1 MTHIKDN
8 LTAKQLGADGLSKYS
23 VFLPAL
29 SGFYSTYIGKQQAG
43 EYVDSSRIPADFEN
57 GVEGLNYLNADQ
69 GYFTYKWSL
78 YSAGH
83 ANLDLTKDDPKENM
97 IRKRDRKNTLIV
109 GDSGGFQIAKGVWE
123 GNWADPKDPKSEKRR
138 SEVLKWL
145 DGISD
150 YAMTLDIPTWV
161 THDKEVG
168 KKVGIKTYADCINT
182 TLYNNEYFVRN
193 RNGGAKFLNV
203 LQGSNF
209 READDWYSHVKKFCD
224 PKQYPGE
231 HFNGWAMGGNNM
243 SEIHLI
249 LRRLVE
255 LRYDGLLEKGVHDWM
270 HFLGVAK
277 LEWGC
282 MLTDIQTAIR
292 KYHNPNWT
300 ASMDAASAFLATAN
314 GMVYHENSYPD
325 RGNWTYRMSPGA
337 DDKKY
342 ANDQRRWG
350 SAMVQDGIFKSFIE
364 SPVSQRLKMSDICV
378 YGHGVPNWTEVNA
391 DNIDHVKLFKDPAL
405 MNNPKYWITLGDKN
419 KIDKV
424 GATSWDSFSY
434 ALQMGHNVWTHIEAV
449 QEANRK
455 YQAETS
461 IPKMLVKEDFHR
473 IMFKDIVERV
483 FSTSSKQQA
492 LDAIDEYDKFYM
504 GIVGTRGLSGK
515 KSVNAHSQ
523 YRSLFEEV
531 DAVEETPEQEPV
543 LNTAA
548 LDTLENSLSGV

>member
-1 MTHIKDN
+1 MAERIN
-8 LTAKQLGADGLSKYS
+8 MTAKQEDFA

-43 EYVDSSRIPADFEN
+43 QHVDPARIPQGFEH
-57 GVEGLNYLNADQ
+57 GIEGLNYLNEDQ

-97 IRKRDRKNTLIV
+97 IRKRDRDKTIIV

-123 GNWADPKDPKSEKRR
+123 GNWADPKDALSEKRR
-138 SEVLKWL
+138 SAVLKWL

-150 YAMTLDIPTWV
+150 YAMTLDVPTWV

-182 TLYNNEYFVRN
+182 TLYNNEYFIRN

-209 READDWYSHVKKFCD
+209 TEADDWYSHVKKFCD
-224 PKQYPGE
+224 PKQYPNE

-249 LRRLVE
+249 LRRLTH
-255 LRYDGLLEKGVHDWM
+255 LRFDGLLEEGIHDWM

-277 LEWGC
+277 LEWAC
-282 MLTDIQTAIR
+282 MLTDIQRAVR

-300 ASMDAASAFLATAN
+300 ASFDAASAFLATAN
-314 GMVYHENSYPD
+314 GMVYHENDYPD

-337 DDKKY
+337 DNKKY
-342 ANDQRRWG
+342 ANDTRPWG
-350 SAMVQDGIFKSFIE
+350 QGMVQDGIFKTFIE
-364 SPVSQRLKMSDICV
+364 GPVSQRLLMKDICH
-378 YGHGVPNWTEVNA
+378 YAPG
-391 DNIDHVKLFKDPAL
+391 AL
-405 MNNPKYWITLGDKN
+405 N
-419 KIDKV
+419 KIGKE
-424 GATSWDSFSY
+424 GKTSWDSFSY

-449 QEANRK
+449 QEANRL
-455 YQAETS
+455 YHSGRST
-461 IPKMLVKEDFHR
+461 PKMLVRETHER
-473 IMFKDIVERV
+473 IFFRDIVEHV
-483 FSTSSKQQA
+483 FSCTDRDKA
-492 LDAIDEYDKFYM
+492 LEAVDEYDRFYR
-504 GIVGTRGLSGK
+504 GITGTRGLSGK

-523 YRSLFEEV
+523 FRSLFEVV
-531 DAVEETPEQEPV
+531 DDDDDATVEDVT
-543 LNTAA
+543 
-548 LDTLENSLSGV
+548 LDESKLDDLENSEET

>member
-1 MTHIKDN
+1 MDRIDMTARQKDY
-8 LTAKQLGADGLSKYS
+8 A

-29 SGFYSTYIGKQQAG
+29 SGFYANYIGKQQAG
-43 EYVDSSRIPADFEN
+43 EHVPLDRIPADFEH

-83 ANLDLTKDDPKENM
+83 AQLDLNKDDPGEYM
-97 IRKRDRKNTLIV
+97 IRKRDRKNTVIV

-123 GNWADPKDPKSEKRR
+123 GNWADPTDKLSEKRR
-138 SEVLKWL
+138 SAVLKWL

-150 YAMTLDIPTWV
+150 YAMTLDVPTWV
-161 THDKEVG
+161 THDKVAG

-209 READDWYSHVKKFCD
+209 READDWYGHVKKFCD
-224 PKQYPGE
+224 PKQYPNE

-249 LRRLVE
+249 LRRLVT
-255 LRYDGLLEKGVHDWM
+255 LRFDGLLEPGVHDWM

-282 MLTDIQTAIR
+282 MLTDIQRAIR

-314 GMVYHENSYPD
+314 GMIYHENSFPD
-325 RGNWTYRMSPGA
+325 RGNWTYRMNSGA

-350 SAMVQDGIFKSFIE
+350 DTILQDGILKTFTE
-364 SPVSQRLKMSDICV
+364 SPISQRLKVSDVCH
-378 YGHGVPNWTEVNA
+378 YGPN
-391 DNIDHVKLFKDPAL
+391 DL
-405 MNNPKYWITLGDKN
+405 N
-419 KIDKV
+419 KIGKI
-424 GATSWDSFSY
+424 GKTSWDSFSY
-434 ALQMGHNVWTHIEAV
+434 ALQMGHNVWMHIDAV
-449 QEANRK
+449 QEANRR
-455 YQAETS
+455 YDAGTS
-461 IPKMLVKEDFHR
+461 IPKMLIKEDINR
-473 IMFKDIVERV
+473 IMFRDIVEEV
-483 FSTSSKQQA
+483 FSTSDRDKA
-492 LDAIDEYDKFYM
+492 MAAIDEYSKFYM
-504 GIVGTRGLSGK
+504 GITGTRGLSGK

-523 YRSLFEEV
+523 YRLLFEELDAEEVAGEHDDVV
-531 DAVEETPEQEPV
+531 DPDD
-543 LNTAA
+543 
-548 LDTLENSLSGV
+548 LDADKLDQLENSQET

>member
-1 MTHIKDN
+1 MERVD
-8 LTAKQLGADGLSKYS
+8 LTARQNDYA

-29 SGFYSTYIGKQQAG
+29 SSFYTTIIGKQQEKG
-43 EYVDSSRIPADFEN
+43 NYVEASRIPQGFEN
-57 GVEGLNYLNADQ
+57 GVEGLNYLNKDK
-69 GYFTYKWSL
+69 GYFHYKWSL

-83 ANLDLTKDDPKENM
+83 ANMDLDKDDSKDWM
-97 IRKRDRKNTLIV
+97 VRHRDRENTLIV

-123 GNWADPKDPKSEKRR
+123 GNWADPTDAMSSKRR
-138 SEVLKWL
+138 SNVLKWL
-145 DGISD
+145 DEMSD
-150 YAMTLDIPTWV
+150 YAMTLDVPTWV

-209 READDWYSHVKKFCD
+209 KEADDWYSHVKKFCD
-224 PKQYPGE
+224 PKQYPNE

-282 MLTDIQTAIR
+282 MLTDIQRAVR

-314 GMVYHENSYPD
+314 GMIYHENAYPD
-325 RGNWTYRMSPGA
+325 RGNWTYRMSRGV

-342 ANDQRRWG
+342 ANDTRNWVDG
-350 SAMVQDGIFKSFIE
+350 MEQDGIFESCIR
-364 SPVSQRLKMSDICV
+364 SPVSERTMMKDICT
-378 YGHGVPNWTEVNA
+378 YAP
-391 DNIDHVKLFKDPAL
+391 
-405 MNNPKYWITLGDKN
+405 GDLN
-419 KIDKV
+419 KIGKE
-424 GATSWDSFSY
+424 GKTSWDSFSY
-434 ALQMGHNVWTHIEAV
+434 GIQMGHNVYSHIDAV
-449 QEANRK
+449 QEANRR
-455 YQAETS
+455 YDAGHFPGGL
-461 IPKMLVKEDFHR
+461 IKEDVTR
-473 IMFKDIVERV
+473 IMFRDIVEEV
-483 FSTSSKQQA
+483 FSTDSKDKA
-492 LDAIDEYDKFYM
+492 LAAVDEYDRFYM
-504 GIVGTRGLSGK
+504 GIRGTRGLSGK
-515 KSVNAHSQ
+515 KSVNSHSQ
-523 YRSLFEEV
+523 FRSLFEVIDTDDDEE
-531 DAVEETPEQEPV
+531 EETIE
-543 LNTAA
+543 NN
-548 LDTLENSLSGV
+548 LDTNKLDELEAQE